1 MPYAFSPTGARFLP
15 MTRWPNVATR
25 GPGWT
30 PEVEYNCG
38 VTWKIHQSGIAE
50 WLSDF
55 GEHTRFHGILSDPP
69 YALISIQKRF
79 GGTNAPAQ
87 MGSDGRYNRLSTG
100 FMGQD
105 WDGFESL
112 EHYQDWV
119 SEWAEG
125 LIEKALYPGAI
136 CLFFGGTRT
145 FHHLGV
151 GLERGGFEIVDTLMW
166 LHGQGFPKAHEVVP
180 GYYTALKPA
189 WEPIYLCRTPRG
201 KDTYRQ
207 LMRMYGT
214 GGLNIDGSR
223 IIGDSYAVNT
233 FDEGAK
239 PFGDAVGEAYTS
251 REETKGRW
259 PANLIL
265 DEETGAMLDD
275 QAGNKPGSHD
285 QEPTH
290 SRNAKFYGG
299 GRNLGVGYKDAGGPS
314 RFFYQAKA
322 SRKEKDKGLEDYY
335 WMRTGH
341 GDWIRVSEER
351 WAELDKSIRARGC
364 IHPTVK
370 PLGLLRHLATL
381 ILPPI
386 PETGKT
392 TLAHPR
398 RLLVPFSG
406 SGSEM
411 IAGLQ
416 AGWDIVEGVEM
427 KDDYSMMATDRIKA
441 NLGML

>member
-265 DEETGAMLDD
+265 DEEAGAMLGEK
-275 QAGNKPGSHD
+275 A
-285 QEPTH
+285 
-290 SRNAKFYGG
+290 
-299 GRNLGVGYKDAGGPS
+299 
-314 RFFYQAKA
+314 RFFYSAKA
-322 SRKEKDKGLEDYY
+322 SRKEKDKGLENYY
-335 WMRTGH
+335 WARTGKGWMRVH
-341 GDWIRVSEER
+341 VEEYLKLEDGD
-351 WAELDKSIRARGC
+351 RARGC

-416 AGWDIVEGVEM
+416 AGWDIVEGIEM
-427 KDDYSMMATDRIKA
+427 KEDYTMMATDRIEA
-441 NLGML
+441 NIGAL